1 MLYGRLNEDLRT
13 ARLTGDRVKASL
25 LSVVVGDIQTRG
37 GTVNQDGSKEYS
49 TDNCLAVI
57 RSHIKTTEENL
68 KLDGVDEDVR
78 VLWVKDLDILNGYLP
93 KQMTETEIRHA
104 MTLSGLKNMGQLMK
118 WMKETH
124 PNLYDGKLASKVA
137 KDLSLEILGKDL
149 SNEQ

>member
-1 MLYGRLNEDLRT
+1 MLYGRLNQDLRT

-37 GTVNQDGSKEYS
+37 GTVNEDGSKEYS

-78 VLWVKDLDILNGYLP
+78 VLWAKDLDILNGYLP
-93 KQMTETEIRHA
+93 KQMTEAEIRHA

-137 KDLSLEILGKDL
+137 KELS
-149 SNEQ
+149 S